1 MKKIVISLFTILS
14 VFVAGLFAA
23 PISVKKNFALA
34 AEERYSR
41 VLGENVILYMDSSM
55 TMPWF
60 TLPYSYYVKV
70 ISVSGTAAKV
80 EYRGGGS
87 KPSAKGYIDVS
98 ELNIVEETPPVIF
111 PNLTL
116 TVNQNCM
123 LYKDTEFTIAET
135 VTQNSTADFYGILVR
150 PNGEKFIYSLVTTTS
165 GDKYVGYM
173 SINAVSEFTIPVLKV
188 ETEMPDESLS
198 GESDSG
204 KDNAAKTG
212 NGLQL
217 AIIIAVSAVAI
228 SIVYLLFRPS
238 GKGRAKDEAIT
249 SNEFDDND
257 Y

>member
-1 MKKIVISLFTILS
+1 MKKLVISLVTILS
-14 VFVAGLFAA
+14 VIVAGIFTA
-23 PISVKKNFALA
+23 PIAAKKNVAAA
-34 AEERYSR
+34 AEEKYSR

-80 EYRGGGS
+80 EYRGGTS

-98 ELNIVEETPPVIF
+98 ELNIVDETPPVIF
-111 PNLTL
+111 PNLAL

-123 LYKDTEFTIAET
+123 LYKDTDFTIAET

-188 ETEMPDESLS
+188 ETEKSDESLGTDPVS
-198 GESDSG
+198 A
-204 KDNAAKTG
+204 KDNAARTG